1 MPSTRARRSFII
13 ACDISDCLVGLTL
26 GQVRILDCTGSLP
39 ACAFRS
45 SAHCW
50 TKGPGVAPPASRLKL
65 TGSSPSASNSTP
77 ARPCRMR
84 RPQGLHTCPWTHRRR
99 SGPLG
104 HSPLGGAPRRGVGR
118 RVHHAVMIGRQVA
131 WVGVRCPPPPLFQ
144 HGGVPRFPIAFEPW
158 QCSFDTRAIRASLAG
173 GPGARPDHSI
183 TRHSALFA
191 NCCSNAALQRDG
203 IGLQRRREAMDGE
216 NPLGTFLVVS
226 AVANVRFVVL

>member
-1 MPSTRARRSFII
+1 MIAR
-13 ACDISDCLVGLTL
+13 
-26 GQVRILDCTGSLP
+26 GSLP

-65 TGSSPSASNSTP
+65 TGSSPSGSNSTP

-131 WVGVRCPPPPLFQ
+131 WVGVRCWPPPLFQ